1 MKQHTKLGQTLL
13 HIFFICLCLAYILP
27 FLLLISISISSE
39 AAIKEYGYT
48 LLPKIVD
55 FAAYK
60 QIFNNPDTMLNA
72 YKTTIIF
79 SISTTALAI
88 LVTSLVAYPL
98 SRQNCKFRK
107 PLSFFLFFTML
118 FSGGLVPSYLIN
130 TRYLHLD
137 DTIWIYILP
146 SLVSAWNVIVVRTF
160 FQGIPKDLIEASKI
174 DGLSEMQILFKIII
188 PLSTPVLAT
197 IGFMTLLA
205 KWNDWNTS
213 LIYIN
218 DARLYSLQYMLQ
230 KILNEAEFLKQVSTD
245 GTGLMD
251 GVEAP
256 TESLRYAMAMVAAG
270 PMLVI
275 FPFFQKYFSQGL
287 LVGSVKG

>member
-1 MKQHTKLGQTLL
+1 MKQHTKLGQTIL
-13 HIFFICLCLAYILP
+13 HVFFICLCLAYILP
-27 FLLLISISISSE
+27 FILLISISISSE

-48 LLPKIVD
+48 LFPKVLD

-60 QIFNNPDTMLNA
+60 QIFRNPDTMINA

-79 SISTTALAI
+79 SLATTVLAIIVTALA
-88 LVTSLVAYPL
+88 AYPL
-98 SRQNCKFRK
+98 SRKNCKFRK
-107 PLSFFLFFTML
+107 QFSFFLFFTML

-130 TRYLHLD
+130 TRFLHLD

-146 SLVSAWNVIVVRTF
+146 SIISAWNVIVVRTF
-160 FQGIPKDLIEASKI
+160 FQGLPNELVEASKI
-174 DGLSEMQILFKIII
+174 DGLSEIQILFKIII

-197 IGFMTLLA
+197 IGFMTLLG
-205 KWNDWNTS
+205 KWNDWNTT

-218 DARLYSLQYMLQ
+218 DAKLYSLQYMLQ

-245 GTGLMD
+245 GMGLLD
-251 GVEAP
+251 NVEAP

>member
-160 FQGIPKDLIEASKI
+160 FQGIPKELIEASKI

-256 TESLRYAMAMVAAG
+256 TESLRYAMALVAAG

>member
-1 MKQHTKLGQTLL
+1 MKQHTKVGQALL

-27 FLLLISISISSE
+27 FILLISISISSE
-39 AAIKEYGYT
+39 DAIKEYGYT
-48 LLPKIVD
+48 LFPKTVD

-60 QIFNNPDTMLNA
+60 QIFRNPDTMINA

-79 SISTTALAI
+79 SLATTGLSI
-88 LVTSLVAYPL
+88 LVTSLAAYPL
-98 SRQNCKFRK
+98 SRPNCKFRK
-107 PLSFFLFFTML
+107 QFSFFLFFTML

-137 DTIWIYILP
+137 DTMWIYILP
-146 SLVSAWNVIVVRTF
+146 GIVSAWNVIVVRTF
-160 FQGIPKDLIEASKI
+160 FQGLPKELIEASKI
-174 DGLSEMQILFKIII
+174 DGLSEIPILFKIII

-218 DARLYSLQYMLQ
+218 DAKLYSLQYMLQ
-230 KILNEAEFLKQVSTD
+230 KILNEAEFLKQVSAD